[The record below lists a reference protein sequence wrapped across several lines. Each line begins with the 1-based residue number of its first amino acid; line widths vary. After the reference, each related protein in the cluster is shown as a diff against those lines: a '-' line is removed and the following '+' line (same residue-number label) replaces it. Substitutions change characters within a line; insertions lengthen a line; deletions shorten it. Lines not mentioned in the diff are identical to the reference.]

1 MFYFCTLVG
10 FGDARAETLMLFQ
23 ERMLKIADQ
32 YLGSGTI
39 PSLTQMMMLT
49 SATQSQKSQHYSNSA
64 AASGPSRLPNPAI
77 SADREQKVRYIN
89 TTEIHIALLPL
100 S

>member
-10 FGDARAETLMLFQ
+10 FGDARTKTLMLFQ

-49 SATQSQKSQHYSNSA
+49 IRNHC
-64 AASGPSRLPNPAI
+64 
-77 SADREQKVRYIN
+77 
-89 TTEIHIALLPL
+89 
-100 S
+100 